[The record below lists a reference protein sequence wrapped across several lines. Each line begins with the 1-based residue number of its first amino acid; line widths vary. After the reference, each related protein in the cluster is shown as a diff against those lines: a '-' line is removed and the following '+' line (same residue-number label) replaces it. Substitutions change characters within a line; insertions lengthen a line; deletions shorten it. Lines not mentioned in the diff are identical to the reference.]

1 MRQTIAK
8 LLVFFIL
15 SANLAWIA
23 DMDEVRAATE
33 PGKVLL
39 AGDQPDED
47 GSGHA
52 VQDSTPCDHSGHES
66 AHYFGLLPDPLSFRP
81 KSDHAVRSPRLTAL
95 RSRDQAPP
103 LRPPKI

>member
-1 MRQTIAK
+1 MRRTIAK

-15 SANLAWIA
+15 SANLAWAA

-47 GSGHA
+47 GSGHSVRNA
-52 VQDSTPCDHSGHES
+52 PSCDHYSHES
-66 AHYFGLLPDPLSFRP
+66 AHYSGLLPGSLLLPP
-81 KSDHAVRSPRLTAL
+81 KSDCAVRPLRLTAL
-95 RSRDQAPP
+95 QSRDQDPP